1 MKNYPLFSLAFM
13 LLSAA
18 FADEPWPP
26 ADPEL
31 TRMSLIRHYA
41 IPADIP
47 PPMLNQTYQTPG
59 VMKQSADNKWWGT
72 ESTIME
78 TTFDY
83 QTHASLSNR
92 FVVWEDGTMAA
103 VATRGMD
110 DPENNFPDRG
120 TGYNFFDG
128 DWQLPFPSARIESER
143 TGWPSIAPLGAN
155 GEIVVAHLATDAT
168 LIMLR
173 RTQKGTGD
181 WTEEYLPPPPQGAT
195 GLQWPRVITSGENNE
210 TVHVFAVTT
219 PTQHGGAVF
228 QGQDGALVYYRS
240 TDAGD
245 TWDIQGEVIEGLGA
259 GHYKNIFADTY
270 SLAAQ
275 DDMVVLLVGSA
286 WMDLFIMKSP
296 DNGDTWEKVM
306 IWEHPYP
313 FFDFYETLTSDTL
326 YTVDNS
332 SNMAIDPDGMVHVVW
347 GVGRVGRLSH
357 DPPDP
362 GYYSYWPYT
371 DGIGY
376 WNESMGQIP
385 AAENPHHTMMPEK
398 LFQAGMLVGWT
409 QDENNSGYVF
419 DYEGTAEP
427 VPFASYPTLGISTMP
442 TIGFTEGTHYILV
455 AFSTVSEFFVTFD
468 AQRNLRHI
476 MGTYYIRNGQNW
488 SWGSIFDFQDSN
500 IFHLYSEC
508 IYPVMAHN
516 SIKFQGANWHQFIY
530 HKDTKPGL
538 FAFNGD
544 HEPVENEI
552 IHYDTSFPT
561 NVPEIDGNTNETLT
575 IAQNYPNPASGLT
588 DIAIELKNDAIA
600 GMLVTN
606 LTGQIVY
613 QLPAVNLPPGN
624 HIFSLDV
631 SGFAPGIYFYTIT
644 AGNQKATRKMVVK

>member
-1 MKNYPLFSLAFM
+1 MKNYLLFSFAFM

-92 FVVWEDGTMAA
+92 FVVWEDGKMAA

-173 RTQKGTGD
+173 RTQKGTDD

-296 DNGDTWEKVM
+296 DNGDSWEKVM

-427 VPFASYPTLGISTMP
+427 VPFASYPTLGISSMP
-442 TIGFTEGTHYILV
+442 TIGFSYNKMFVIYSSPTETYVTNDGQFNLRRSWGRRSTNFGQSWADHQNYLGDNIWFIYSEIIYPLVANNSNSQNWHPEHILV
-455 AFSTVSEFFVTFD
+455 HADE
-468 AQRNLRHI
+468 H
-476 MGTYYIRNGQNW
+476 
-488 SWGSIFDFQDSN
+488 
-500 IFHLYSEC
+500 
-508 IYPVMAHN
+508 
-516 SIKFQGANWHQFIY
+516 
-530 HKDTKPGL
+530 PGL
-538 FAFNGD
+538 YAFIGD
-544 HEPVENEI
+544 HEPILNGVHHYQLPVNIQEIENGR
-552 IHYDTSFPT
+552 
-561 NVPEIDGNTNETLT
+561 NVTLT
-575 IAQNYPNPASGLT
+575 VAQNYPNPASGLT
-588 DIAIELKNDAIA
+588 EIAIELKNNAIT
-600 GMLVTN
+600 GILVTN

-644 AGNQKATRKMVVK
+644 ADNQKATRKMVVK